1 MAIFALADLH
11 LALAIPDKSMEFFGE
26 SWSRYVERMEESWHR
41 LIKPEDLVLI
51 PGDISWAKHEKEASV
66 DLAWIHNLPGTK
78 LLLRGNHDYWWSS
91 PSQLKKILPPS
102 MHAIQNNSFEWEGY
116 SIGGSRLWD
125 THEYNF
131 NGYINFVENARVK
144 KLHAQEDPEEQE
156 KIFLRELHRL
166 ELSLKTLKPS
176 LKKIAMTHYP
186 PIGPDMAPSRASTLL
201 EKYNIETCVFGHLHN
216 VKKDVPLFGEARGI
230 KYILTAADYLSFIP
244 VQIA

>member
-26 SWSRYVERMEESWHR
+26 SWARYVERMEESLNR
-41 LIKPEDLVLI
+41 LVKQDDLILI
-51 PGDISWAKHEKEASV
+51 PGDISWAKRAEDALV
-66 DLAWIHNLPGTK
+66 DLTWIDKLPGTK

-91 PSQLKKILPPS
+91 PSQVRKLLPSSLK
-102 MHAIQNNSFEWEGY
+102 AIQNDSFEWEGY

-125 THEYNF
+125 TSEYNF
-131 NGYINFVENARVK
+131 NGYINFVQNDRVK
-144 KLHAQEDPEEQE
+144 KLHALEDPAEQE

-166 ELSLKTLKPS
+166 ELSLKTLKPD

-186 PIGPDMAPSRASTLL
+186 PIGPDMLPSRASHLL
-201 EKYNIETCVFGHLHN
+201 EKYGVETCVFGHLHN
-216 VKKDVPLFGEARGI
+216 VKKEIPLFGEARGI
-230 KYILTAADYLSFIP
+230 NYILTAADYLSFIP